1 MDETLF
7 NCKTIAPLDDP
18 PRLRIGSRAEQRK
31 TLIIK
36 VQSDDHQSF
45 RTLADT
51 AKERRNCVL
60 GKVF

>member
-36 VQSDDHQSF
+36 V
-45 RTLADT
+45 
-51 AKERRNCVL
+51 
-60 GKVF
+60 